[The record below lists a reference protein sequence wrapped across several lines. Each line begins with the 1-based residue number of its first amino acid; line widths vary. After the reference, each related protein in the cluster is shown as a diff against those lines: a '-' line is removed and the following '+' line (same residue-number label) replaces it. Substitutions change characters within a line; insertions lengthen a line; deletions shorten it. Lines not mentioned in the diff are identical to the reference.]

1 MLIAIELAKIARDC
15 DEIPVGC
22 VIVAP
27 SGDIIARAHNETS
40 SNVLHHAEMLA
51 INRAL
56 RASRQKRL
64 DGHILYVTLEP
75 CPLCAAAI
83 SLAHIHTLY
92 YGARDSKAG
101 AVESCQCYFQQDFC
115 HHKPQVY
122 GGIHE
127 EECSSLLTQFFQ
139 SKRQDS
145 HQDSHHDSLHDFRHT
160 SSSAARVLGVPLPKS
175 S

>member
-1 MLIAIELAKIARDC
+1 MLKAIELAKKAYES

-27 SGDIIARAHNETS
+27 TGDIISSAHNETS
-40 SNVLHHAEMLA
+40 KNCLYHAEILA
-51 INRAL
+51 ITRAL
-56 RASRQKRL
+56 NTSRRL

-83 SLAHIHTLY
+83 ALAHIETLY
-92 YGARDSKAG
+92 YGARDFKTG
-101 AVESCQCYFQQDFC
+101 AVESCQCYFHQSFC
-115 HHKPQVY
+115 HHTPQVY

-127 EECSSLLTQFFQ
+127 KECGALLTNFFQ
-139 SKRQDS
+139 DKR
-145 HQDSHHDSLHDFRHT
+145 HI
-160 SSSAARVLGVPLPKS
+160 SSNAARVSGVPLPKS

>member
-1 MLIAIELAKIARDC
+1 MLSAIELARLARDC
-15 DEIPVGC
+15 DEVPVGC
-22 VIVAP
+22 VITDP
-27 SGDIIARAHNETS
+27 DGIIIASAHNETS
-40 SNVLHHAEMLA
+40 KNVLHHAEMLA
-51 INRAL
+51 ITRAMQ
-56 RASRQKRL
+56 ASRQKRL

-75 CPLCAAAI
+75 CSLCAAAI

-92 YGARDSKAG
+92 YGAHDLKAG
-101 AVESCQCYFQQDFC
+101 AVNSCQCYFEQDFC

-127 EECSSLLTQFFQ
+127 EECGELLTQFFQ
-139 SKRQDS
+139 NKRQDKL
-145 HQDSHHDSLHDFRHT
+145 QDFRHT